1 MRLHPKDLNVGDVF
15 YECEYGE
22 NLEMTVVEEV
32 AHENGQYR
40 WVAENKNGERFN
52 YLITDGYEHYGPK
65 IYSEPMYVKYGA

>member
-15 YECEYGE
+15 YEFAFGK

-32 AHENGQYR
+32 THEYGQYR
-40 WVAENKNGERFN
+40 WVTEDKNGERFD

-65 IYSEPMYVKYGA
+65 IYSMPVYY

>member
-15 YECEYGE
+15 YEFAFGE

-32 AHENGQYR
+32 TNEYGQYR
-40 WVAENKNGERFN
+40 WVAEDKNGERFD

-65 IYSEPMYVKYGA
+65 IYSMPVYY